1 MSGSWTGLG
10 GLTHW
15 PAVLSQYLQGGPII
29 AVQVENEYGFFYKDE
44 AYMPYLLQVSR
55 LPPSGRA
62 PTLRAAGP
70 RLSVPVNPP
79 AVRAAREAGAALAW
93 GECAASSLPSQA
105 SCRSREGRGKRG
117 GGSAGSWAS
126 DRAAAACDVGTLSS
140 AVFAVS
146 GASQVGGHPWSWCS
160 SLGETLG
167 PQPTGSNQG
176 VSVKRGSH
184 VSCSLRAGAVGGPCS
199 RCHPRPP
206 TSVSFSKILIPRSV
220 DCACRLTVGP
230 RLAW

>member
-10 GLTHW
+10 GLTCW

-44 AYMPYLLQVSR
+44 AYMPYLLQVSH

-62 PTLRAAGP
+62 PTLRAVGP

-105 SCRSREGRGKRG
+105 SCRSREGRGKQG
-117 GGSAGSWAS
+117 GGSAESWAVTVPLRPVTWAPS
-126 DRAAAACDVGTLSS
+126 LPLSLPSRGRLRSGGTRGP
-140 AVFAVS
+140 
-146 GASQVGGHPWSWCS
+146 GALPW
-160 SLGETLG
+160 GETLG

-199 RCHPRPP
+199 QCHPRPP